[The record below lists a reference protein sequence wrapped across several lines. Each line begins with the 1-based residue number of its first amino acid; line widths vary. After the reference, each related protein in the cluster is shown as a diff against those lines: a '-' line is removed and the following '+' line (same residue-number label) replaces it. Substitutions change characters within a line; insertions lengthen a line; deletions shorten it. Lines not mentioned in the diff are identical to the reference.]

1 MDIIHIA
8 DILAIPLFLLLI
20 IYFSK
25 KKNKNIIEYILLLFG
40 ICGFIIDVYFSI
52 YYIFMKKVLI

>member
-1 MDIIHIA
+1 MNIIHIA
-8 DILAIPLFLLLI
+8 DVLAIPLFLLII

-40 ICGFIIDVYFSI
+40 ICGFIVDIWFTI
-52 YYIFMKKVLI
+52 YYIIMKKTL